1 MKLRVNL
8 IAAMITVALVFTAW
22 TCNAVAATA
31 NGSFN
36 YDFASDPA
44 CGGTV
49 TTDCIDHFEIWDVT
63 VAGTPKRL
71 SPTPIP
77 PPATTAS
84 PVTFSFKVGPPYG
97 GRTWSAVAVAKDGT
111 TSDMTAPSSQKVIQ
125 VRPGAP
131 ASFVVNLN

>member
-1 MKLRVNL
+1 MKTKVVLAVML
-8 IAAMITVALVFTAW
+8 GFLALGW

-36 YDFASDPA
+36 FDFNSDPA
-44 CGGTV
+44 CTSTV

-63 VAGTPKRL
+63 GTPKKI
-71 SPTPIP
+71 SPSPIP
-77 PPATTAS
+77 VPSPATS

-97 GRTWSAVAVAKDGT
+97 GRKWSAVAVAKDGT
-111 TSDMTAPSSQKVIQ
+111 TSDMTAPQSQATVQ

-131 ASFVVNLN
+131 ASFVINLN